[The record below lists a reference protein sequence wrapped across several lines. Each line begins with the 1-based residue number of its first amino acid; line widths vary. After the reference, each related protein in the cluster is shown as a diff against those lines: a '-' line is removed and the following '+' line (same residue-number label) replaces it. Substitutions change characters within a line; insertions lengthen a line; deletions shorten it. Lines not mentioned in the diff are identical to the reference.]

1 MVVFKM
7 KPKTSQKTAFG
18 VHRVS
23 PAQAKRWREEMDH
36 GIPATEIAERE
47 DCDPRTVLK
56 HVARARRARGSSS
69 AREEL
74 LRDALRAH
82 QDDLAAVAK
91 SLAMQFRRGFPPN
104 PASSPDGLPT
114 SALAEHLGK
123 TPSGKALG
131 RWSALADQY
140 PILEKELLRRTK
152 QELEDRCTCRQR
164 GIPVQPPSAGSAPG
178 GGHAVGFDE
187 QRCVW
192 GFGRRCTQRRE
203 HCDSSRFQGMGR
215 VQERPELLRRGRRTC
230 PWVSRAVGCAPTP
243 SVYHRFLPI
252 LSRCGGGL
260 MTGHIV

>member
-1 MVVFKM
+1 MVVFRM
-7 KPKTSQKTAFG
+7 KPKTSQKTTFG

-47 DCDPRTVLK
+47 HCDPRTVLK

-91 SLAMQFRRGFPPN
+91 SLALQFRRGFPPN
-104 PASSPDGLPT
+104 PVNSPDGLPT

-140 PILEKELLRRTK
+140 PILEKELLRRTEQDSK
-152 QELEDRCTCRQR
+152 IAALVARGVSQFSLPQQVVRLAEGMPLDSMSNVASGGSDADALNAERTVILRGSEEWAEFKNVRNCLDEAGVLARGLVDRLDVLR
-164 GIPVQPPSAGSAPG
+164 
-178 GGHAVGFDE
+178 
-187 QRCVW
+187 
-192 GFGRRCTQRRE
+192 
-203 HCDSSRFQGMGR
+203 
-215 VQERPELLRRGRRTC
+215 LRRYITGSCRYC
-230 PWVSRAVGCAPTP
+230 PDAEGD
-243 SVYHRFLPI
+243 
-252 LSRCGGGL
+252 
-260 MTGHIV
+260 